1 MSEQPDSGSSGAS
14 RARVVL
20 IQDRCIAV
28 IERRRDGRY
37 YYVLAGGAIEDGET
51 PAAAAR
57 REAWEEL
64 GVVVQV
70 QRLLAHI
77 LALPD
82 DLSSH
87 GGRICRV
94 GFRWCN
100 SLRCRFSPRTGGV
113 PGHRHRRGVARGTS
127 RSRCSELAIPEC
139 ASGHGQCAAGR
150 A

>member
-87 GGRICRV
+87 GG
-94 GFRWCN
+94 
-100 SLRCRFSPRTGGV
+100 
-113 PGHRHRRGVARGTS
+113 H
-127 RSRCSELAIPEC
+127 LAT
-139 ASGHGQCAAGR
+139 
-150 A
+150 